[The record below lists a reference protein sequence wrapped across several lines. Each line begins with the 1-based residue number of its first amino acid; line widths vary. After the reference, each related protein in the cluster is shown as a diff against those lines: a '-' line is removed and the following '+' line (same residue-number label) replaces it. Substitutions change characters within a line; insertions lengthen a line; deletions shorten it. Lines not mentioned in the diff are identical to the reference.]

1 MESLRLLLL
10 ALTRVLSPLLIRR
23 WHRRLRRRRCRRPRL
38 HRRWRRDELLSLI
51 FYEERAAIKTKYNG
65 AIEPCESR
73 ADFFAAY
80 PPRRSVF
87 EIPNDETS
95 DNWM

>member
-1 MESLRLLLL
+1 MCFLRFSS
-10 ALTRVLSPLLIRR
+10 AVGIAVFVVAVVVVA
-23 WHRRLRRRRCRRPRL
+23 RL

-65 AIEPCESR
+65 PIEPCESR